1 MSTNPLNDIS
11 RVYLEQVAAVDEGMS
26 MKDFKA
32 NRRKLKRR
40 EASADAKK
48 RGHVGKEWYNSGRTY
63 SPDEAKSGRANMPDH
78 ERQTRHRS
86 AVDPDN
92 DNDDMYSA
100 DKTKNPK
107 KLRKQKAMGEL
118 GESAVP
124 GKPAERLGAVTAIP
138 KSEQEAARE
147 RILAKTKAKR
157 EAMKT
162 EALDS
167 VGKED
172 ADVDNDGKKNT
183 KSDNYLLN
191 RRKAIGKAISTQEEK
206 EVKKWWDDDGDG
218 KGWEEGEVSGKFK
231 KKKKVKEAKVYDP
244 MEDDD
249 FDHDEAEKNRGVSGK
264 NNPKGGKPVKMKE
277 GYSNWRR
284 DLSEVMGD
292 EDDEADTKPIK
303 EKKVNNKI
311 KINPTIKEAVEDLGG
326 VLIEMVEIENTDSIF
341 DDLSESEIF
350 LLSDDLI
357 EEVVEEFFYECL
369 EEGYD
374 LHQVE
379 DVLIES
385 IEFSSALLN
394 EAKVTLGH
402 DTKIKSDRL
411 QKVKSAVKKVG
422 GAVARGAGYVAG
434 AAVRGA
440 KAAGR
445 EFSKGYERGRGG
457 SSGSSSSSE
466 RGSSRPGLIGRIGS
480 ALKSG
485 LKKAVAKGARAVS
498 RGARNVARKM
508 EGGSSTQRKPAPYRG
523 AGVGQKEKVTTTTT
537 SKASAPKAK
546 AKAPAKKKKSSKL
559 DDLLSDIRKEE
570 VHPSIQKMDALNA
583 QRVKERAS
591 AAAKEK
597 ENKAADTAAFQ
608 AHKKAHIAA
617 GGTPVSALDSW
628 QKKKMSKEEVEY
640 IDEKTLTS
648 AETKKKERLV
658 KSMKKK
664 AADFENRYPGR
675 GKEVMYAT
683 ATKMAKKMAEQ
694 AMELQPKKQATTPTD
709 KTNKKNQQ
717 QQDRV
722 RQQEVQILQ
731 RKLQALRTAPKGTDP
746 SITAGYEPEGEMID
760 ERRKED
766 KVAGTPRKPRNQAFE
781 LVAKSMGAGR
791 MGVQPRGKKKVPGKK
806 PPKAGEY
813 GGPASPAQ
821 KVQKRRDAAQRAQDM
836 MHSRYD

>member
-162 EALDS
+162 EALDP

-183 KSDNYLLN
+183 KSDKYLLN
-191 RRKAIGKAISTQEEK
+191 RRKAIGKALA
-206 EVKKWWDDDGDG
+206 
-218 KGWEEGEVSGKFK
+218 
-231 KKKKVKEAKVYDP
+231 KEALDP
-244 MEDDD
+244 VGKEDDD
-249 FDHDEAEKNRGVSGK
+249 IDNDGDVDKSDSYLKNRRKVRAK
-264 NNPKGGKPVKMKE
+264 VIAKE